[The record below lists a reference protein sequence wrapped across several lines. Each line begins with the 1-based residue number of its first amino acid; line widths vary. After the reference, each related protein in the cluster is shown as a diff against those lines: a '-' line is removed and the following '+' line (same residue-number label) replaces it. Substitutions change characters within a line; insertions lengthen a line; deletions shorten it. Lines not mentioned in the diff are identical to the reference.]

1 MPLKVVKE
9 LEKCQKNFLWE
20 GGMDKKDHLVNWEV
34 VSRRKQ
40 FRGLGIGHLKERN
53 VALLSKWL

>member
-1 MPLKVVKE
+1 
-9 LEKCQKNFLWE
+9 
-20 GGMDKKDHLVNWEV
+20 MDKKDHLVNWEV

-53 VALLSKWL
+53 VALLSKWLWRFSNERGSL